1 MILENTMKKSIKTHA
16 FLFFLL
22 LSAFGVSLSVNA
34 QEIKG
39 IVHELESSER
49 LRDVVVKN
57 LRTNEMTHT
66 DVEGNFTISG
76 QNNDLLTFTQTG
88 YEVDTAFIYQE
99 GIQRI
104 YLIRDSKS
112 IVIDEVVISRL
123 TDSRLAAEIE
133 KARNEGQVTEA
144 SQTRG
149 GLRLSLSRLFGRE
162 SKMARKNLDLL
173 QEEQSNRKVDR
184 LFSVQAIRTIV
195 PLTDTEMALFREQFR
210 PSLEFIETAS
220 PEDIR
225 LYVLDSYGK
234 FKSEK

>member
-1 MILENTMKKSIKTHA
+1 MKNNILRRA
-16 FLFFLL
+16 LLLFLL
-22 LSAFGVSLSVNA
+22 LYGFGAILSVNA

-39 IVHELESSER
+39 IVYELESSQR
-49 LRDVVVKN
+49 LRDVAVKN
-57 LRTNEMTHT
+57 LRTNQITQT
-66 DVEGNFTISG
+66 DTEGNFTIPG
-76 QNNDLLTFTQTG
+76 NINDLLTFTQPG

-123 TDSRLAAEIE
+123 TDSRLAYEIQRA
-133 KARNEGQVTEA
+133 KSEGQVTEA

-149 GLRLSLSRLFGRE
+149 GLRLSLSRLFGRQ

-173 QEEQSNRKVDR
+173 LEEQNNRKVDR
-184 LFSVQAIRTIV
+184 LFSEQAIRAII

-220 PEDIR
+220 PEDVR
-225 LYVLDSYGK
+225 AYVLDSYSK
-234 FKSEK
+234 FKS